1 MIITVPDTNAT
12 GIHMALVK
20 ARHNIGVASSMVFTM
35 IVVADLRH
43 YDAALE
49 AAAIAWTAPGKL
61 AGDVDNVVYFES
73 SWRSVYRVFKL
84 CVIRITVNVCVLYF
98 WHKY

>member
-43 YDAALE
+43 DF
-49 AAAIAWTAPGKL
+49 
-61 AGDVDNVVYFES
+61 VN
-73 SWRSVYRVFKL
+73 
-84 CVIRITVNVCVLYF
+84 TVNQPVAVLDEIRMRAGLPPRTT
-98 WHKY
+98 